1 MRDLLHPRAEAR
13 AALGAELASLFQ
25 SHGYDLVVTPPFEH
39 AEVLERGLA
48 QLDRRDLLR
57 FVEPESGEV
66 ALLRPDIT
74 PQIARVVAT
83 RLSHL
88 PPPFRL
94 RYRGTVIRRR
104 RGRARK
110 HRQIVQVGVEHIG
123 EASAVADVEI
133 ATLACRAAEVAGLS
147 SYRLEL
153 RLVGL
158 GGTLLCRLP
167 EEARDDAEQALA
179 AKEVAELRRILARIE
194 LDDETRSALES
205 LPRLFGGREVIGDA
219 RRRLPAAVLAGDLDA
234 LSVLA
239 AGLDE
244 SGVGDR
250 VIVDLG
256 ETRGMAYYT
265 GPSFVLLAEG
275 PGEPV
280 GGGGRYDELLGRF
293 GAPLPATGFAMDL
306 GNLEW
311 AVDGQGRPR
320 KRGARI
326 VCCGSDGRAL
336 VTALRDAGAQV
347 AHLVDKNQAEALAF
361 ARAWGYD
368 AALAVGATHRAT
380 RISDGSERELSD
392 DDAEALL
399 SWAAP
404 AERG

>member
-13 AALGAELASLFQ
+13 GALGSELGSLFAA
-25 SHGYDLVVTPPFEH
+25 HGYDLVVTPPFEH
-39 AEVLERGLA
+39 AEVLERGLV

-83 RLSHL
+83 RIADL

-147 SYRLEL
+147 AFRLEL
-153 RLVGL
+153 RSVRL
-158 GGTLLCRLP
+158 GGTLLSRLP
-167 EEARDDAEQALA
+167 PEARDDAEQALSG
-179 AKEVAELRRILARIE
+179 KETAELARILGRVE
-194 LDDETRSALES
+194 VDDETRRGLDA
-205 LPRLFGGREVIGDA
+205 LPRLFGGREVLSDA
-219 RRRLPAAVLAGDLDA
+219 RRLLPTSVVGPSLDA
-234 LSVLA
+234 LEVLA

-244 SGVGDR
+244 SGVGER

-311 AVDGQGRPR
+311 ALGGQA
-320 KRGARI
+320 ARRRRSVRI
-326 VCCGSDGRAL
+326 ACFGETGRAL
-336 VTALRDAGAQV
+336 VSALREAGAQV
-347 AHLVDKNQAEALAF
+347 AELAGKDEAAALAF

-368 AALAVGATHRAT
+368 AALALGEEHRAL
-380 RISDGSERELSD
+380 RVRDGSERALGDE
-392 DDAEALL
+392 DALALL

-404 AERG
+404 D